1 MTTKS
6 KTAKKTT
13 KQKAPKS
20 WPAAPT
26 PPAQVRDEHIVST
39 LVRVKLTI
47 GGNGT
52 GRVRANEL
60 AKEIATAH
68 AMDAGSM
75 LAAVS
80 WLPKEYKSLLGS
92 ASSALRVGFNQR
104 TLPWEDGGY
113 RVVPADR
120 YSDLQAFVA
129 EFRATFDAA
138 VGKIGAHWDD
148 IIVDARKRL
157 NGAFDKLTLPT
168 RDAFVASFSVDMDSS
183 CVVAPEDI
191 RVVGLDEVALSRI
204 REQSAKEYG
213 ARIESGIGQLVEQM
227 SELLTDLIER
237 TEKPEQ
243 KGIRYDGWAKWAKK
257 TVAAVRPLNIT
268 KNRELD
274 SLMKHV
280 ENIASKLDPK
290 VLRDSA
296 DARGIIATMA
306 KRAATTTDALDGFGT

>member
-1 MTTKS
+1 MTAK
-6 KTAKKTT
+6 KKTT
-13 KQKAPKS
+13 KKIAAKTAATTTPEPK
-20 WPAAPT
+20 
-26 PPAQVRDEHIVST
+26 REEHIVST

-60 AKEIATAH
+60 AKEVATIH

-75 LAAVS
+75 LAQVA
-80 WLPKEYKSLLGS
+80 WMPKEYKSLLGA
-92 ASSALRVGFNQR
+92 ASSALRTGFNSR

-120 YSDLQAFVA
+120 YSDLQTFVA
-129 EFRATFDAA
+129 EFRATFDEA
-138 VGKIGAHWDD
+138 VAKIGAHWDE
-148 IIVDARKRL
+148 IIADARKRL

-183 CVVAPEDI
+183 CVVAPQDI
-191 RVVGLDEVALSRI
+191 RVVGLDEVALTRI

-227 SELLTDLIER
+227 SELLSDLISR

-243 KGIRYDGWAKWAKK
+243 KGIRYDGWSKWAKK
-257 TVAAVRPLNIT
+257 TIAAVRPLNIT
-268 KNRELD
+268 KNRALD
-274 SLMKHV
+274 SLMAHV
-280 ENIASKLDPK
+280 ESIASKLDPK
-290 VLRDSA
+290 AMRDSA
-296 DARGIIATMA
+296 DARAIIATMA
-306 KRAATTTDALDGFGT
+306 KRAAATTDALDGFGT